1 MAGTLDVKGRDI
13 EIAKLVPLNER
24 RIGLE
29 KSRGY
34 RKILCSIRA
43 VGLIEPLCVF
53 EEDGHY
59 VILDGYLRYL
69 ACKELGVTRVPCLVR
84 GTKEAYTYNRM
95 VNQLSGYQEMRMLR
109 RALEKLGESEIAE
122 VFGLRTI
129 RYRLSPTLL
138 KKVHPDVAKAFEE
151 DLISR
156 NAARDLACVKPERQ
170 AEIVRE
176 MRRTGEFSLKFIRA
190 QVLKTDPQNLLPGA
204 LKRMAWTKDAA
215 RQKDLVESLREAE
228 QQHDFYTGLYRQYTT
243 DLVRMVPYV
252 RMIVTNPRLAEYLSE
267 HHPSVLQDFSSIVL
281 EPGAAPG

>member
-1 MAGTLDVKGRDI
+1 MAEALEVEGLDI
-13 EIAKLVPLNER
+13 ELAKLVPLNER
-24 RIGLE
+24 HIDLE

-34 RKILCSIRA
+34 RKIFCSIRA

-53 EEDGHY
+53 EEDGRY
-59 VILDGYLRYL
+59 VILDGYLRYM
-69 ACKELGVTRVPCLVR
+69 ACKQLGMERVPCLAH

-122 VFGLRTI
+122 VFGLKTI

-156 NAARDLACVKPERQ
+156 NAARELACVKPEKQ

-176 MRRTGEFSLKFIRA
+176 MRRNGEYSLKFIRA
-190 QVLKTDPQNLLPGA
+190 QILKTDPQDRLPGA
-204 LKRMAWTKDAA
+204 LKRMAWTKDAV
-215 RQKDLVESLREAE
+215 RQKELVESLREAE

-243 DLVRMVPYV
+243 DLLRMVPYV
-252 RMIVTNPRLAEYLSE
+252 RAIITNPRLAEYLDE
-267 HHPSVLQDFSSIVL
+267 HHASVLRDLNGIIL
-281 EPGAAPG
+281 EPVSN